1 MDPYSLLDEIPRD
14 ESRDLRPDFI
24 VAKLCNCKVVFI
36 VSERAPSPALYPDF
50 NCYIHGRL

>member
-1 MDPYSLLDEIPRD
+1 MGPYSLLDEIPRD